1 MLNTRTP
8 TSLSVEKTKE
18 RKLFIKFFKKND
30 REEVSQFP

>member
-8 TSLSVEKTKE
+8 TSPSVEKTKE
-18 RKLFIKFFKKND
+18 LKLLGKFFKNND